1 MERLMTHENTKGVRK
16 AMKVNRKSLVE
27 AAKELN
33 EILGLDPEI
42 DITQGADALKKAV
55 FAAATLLEKGDKI
68 SKATES
74 VIQAVITAA
83 TLKNDDDDENDEN
96 DEKTNESSEPAAA
109 ADDSDDDAEP
119 EPEPEPEKPKGKKGG
134 KKGGPKQAASVESPE
149 PEAPAKP
156 ATSRK
161 DEPKTV
167 FGSRVSSSA
176 GKIDVLVAK
185 GKPMTI
191 SQIAEALGVS
201 NARVAAHLKHLMFKR
216 NIAGLKKID
225 AKEAGGEA
233 TYVYVAKKD

>member
-16 AMKVNRKSLVE
+16 AVKVNRKSLVA

-55 FAAATLLEKGDKI
+55 FAASTLLEKGDKV

-83 TLKNDDDDENDEN
+83 TPKNDDDDEN

-119 EPEPEPEKPKGKKGG
+119 EPEPEKPKGKKDD
-134 KKGGPKQAASVESPE
+134 KKGGPKQATSVESPE

-156 ATSRK
+156 ATSKK

>member
-1 MERLMTHENTKGVRK
+1 MTHENTKGVRK
-16 AMKVNRKSLVE
+16 AVKVNRKSLVA

-55 FAAATLLEKGDKI
+55 FAAATLLEKGDKV
-68 SKATES
+68 SKAAES
-74 VIQAVITAA
+74 VIQAVIAAA
-83 TLKNDDDDENDEN
+83 TPKNDDDDEN
-96 DEKTNESSEPAAA
+96 DEKTNESSKPTAA
-109 ADDSDDDAEP
+109 ADDSDDDDEP
-119 EPEPEPEKPKGKKGG
+119 EPEPEPEKPKGKKSD

-149 PEAPAKP
+149 PEAPAKL

-233 TYVYVAKKD
+233 TYVYADKKA

>member
-1 MERLMTHENTKGVRK
+1 MTHENTKGVRN
-16 AMKVNRKSLVE
+16 AVKVNRKSLVA

-42 DITQGADALKKAV
+42 DITQGADALKKAI
-55 FAAATLLEKGDKI
+55 FAASTLLEKGDKI

-83 TLKNDDDDENDEN
+83 APKNDDDDD
-96 DEKTNESSEPAAA
+96 
-109 ADDSDDDAEP
+109 AD
-119 EPEPEPEKPKGKKGG
+119 EPEPEKPKGKKGG
-134 KKGGPKQAASVESPE
+134 KKGSPKQAASVESPE

-156 ATSRK
+156 ATSKK

-233 TYVYVAKKD
+233 TYVYTAKKA

>member
-1 MERLMTHENTKGVRK
+1 MTHENTKGVRK
-16 AMKVNRKSLVE
+16 AVKVNRKSLVA

-42 DITQGADALKKAV
+42 DITQGADALKKAI
-55 FAAATLLEKGDKI
+55 FAASTLLEKGDKI

-83 TLKNDDDDENDEN
+83 APKNDDDEN
-96 DEKTNESSEPAAA
+96 DEKTNESSKPAAA
-109 ADDSDDDAEP
+109 ADDSDDDAD
-119 EPEPEPEKPKGKKGG
+119 EPEPEKPKG

-201 NARVAAHLKHLMFKR
+201 NARVTAHLKHLMFKR

-233 TYVYVAKKD
+233 TYVYTAKKT

>member
-1 MERLMTHENTKGVRK
+1 MTHENTKGARK
-16 AMKVNRKSLVE
+16 AVKVNRKSLVA

-42 DITQGADALKKAV
+42 DITQGADALKKAI
-55 FAAATLLEKGDKI
+55 FAASTLLEKGDKI

-83 TLKNDDDDENDEN
+83 TPKNDDDDDEN
-96 DEKTNESSEPAAA
+96 DEKTNESSKPAAA

-119 EPEPEPEKPKGKKGG
+119 EPKPEKPKGKKGG
-134 KKGGPKQAASVESPE
+134 K
-149 PEAPAKP
+149 
-156 ATSRK
+156 K

-201 NARVAAHLKHLMFKR
+201 NARVKAHLKHLMFKR

-233 TYVYVAKKD
+233 TYVYTAKKA

>member
-1 MERLMTHENTKGVRK
+1 MTHENTKGVRK
-16 AMKVNRKSLVE
+16 AVKVNRKSLVA

-42 DITQGADALKKAV
+42 DITQGADALKKAI
-55 FAAATLLEKGDKI
+55 FAASTLLEKGDKI

-83 TLKNDDDDENDEN
+83 TPKNDDDDENDEN
-96 DEKTNESSEPAAA
+96 DEKTNESSGPAAA
-109 ADDSDDDAEP
+109 ADDSDDDA
-119 EPEPEPEKPKGKKGG
+119 EPEPEKPKGKKGG

-225 AKEAGGEA
+225 AEEAGGEA
-233 TYVYVAKKD
+233 TYVYTAKKA